1 MVLRILCGILALA
14 CLSTGQAA
22 DFSDIVRLHVIG
34 DSDSEADQALK
45 MQVKDAVMDVIEPVI
60 YECRDF
66 DEVYEALEGC
76 AGDVLC
82 AARGVDEDK
91 DIQVEVGVFEFDD
104 REYEGEIVPAG
115 KYRAMRVVIGDGN
128 GKNWWGIMFPQAMP
142 IETDEDTVYYSAVV
156 EWIFSLFGRDL

>member
-1 MVLRILCGILALA
+1 M
-14 CLSTGQAA
+14 
-22 DFSDIVRLHVIG
+22 IG
-34 DSDSEADQALK
+34 ESDSEADQAFKL
-45 MQVKDAVMDVIEPVI
+45 QVRDAVLGVIGPEI
-60 YECRDF
+60 SGCENF
-66 DEVYEALEGC
+66 DQVYAALEGC

-91 DIQVEVGVFEFDD
+91 DIRVEVGVFEFDD

-115 KYRAMRVVIGDGN
+115 RYRAMRVVIGDGN

>member
-1 MVLRILCGILALA
+1 MFLRILCGILAMA

-34 DSDSEADQALK
+34 ESDSDKDQAFK

-60 YECRDF
+60 CECRDF
-66 DEVYEALEGC
+66 DDVYAALEEC
-76 AGDVLC
+76 AGDVAK
-82 AARGVDEDK
+82 AARAVDENA
-91 DIQVEVGVFEFDD
+91 DIRVEVGVFEVDE

-115 KYRAMRVVIGDGN
+115 RYRAMRVIIGDGN